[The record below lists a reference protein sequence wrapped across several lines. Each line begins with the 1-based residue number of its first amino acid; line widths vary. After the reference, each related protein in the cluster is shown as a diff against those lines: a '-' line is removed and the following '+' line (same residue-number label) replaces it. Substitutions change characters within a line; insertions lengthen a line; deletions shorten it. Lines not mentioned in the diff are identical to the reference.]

1 MACVVDL
8 PLELLEHILYMLD
21 PLDVSRIA
29 QSNRFFRKIRF
40 WRGLYLALPLDDPRD
55 SVTYLGNPRLRTGTS
70 AMGSAMAIE
79 ETQIDTSNVN
89 PSSSV
94 EPSDI
99 DWQGELQRI
108 IRARTVVRNPQLS
121 RKGEWKE
128 VLTTLLELAT
138 TLPPVPFAESECASR
153 NVAWVQ
159 RLLQDGAF
167 LDIESTMDDQDDQAG
182 HRFEKA
188 GEGSGMTPHRAGR
201 DNRMPAY
208 QRPDLTAEES
218 QMLARLHTWVG
229 LTQRDVT
236 RPRARVASRAFV
248 YDLRNFGSKNLFG
261 PFMLDGTMRVD
272 WKCMWALAHVYG
284 MKWIEMEKEETGDY
298 SDRDV
303 DMDMNNE
310 WYSCPL
316 SLPFCQSVIPPGMN
330 LDTELDWA
338 GVEGLWYVGYSFLDH
353 REFLSKDF
361 ILFYCLPCVV
371 SPRLLSSL
379 TGRDDILTK
388 GSCLC
393 LTVYNYSSL
402 SDALDTSIFEGDD
415 VPEMH
420 ASVTMYFRVISTEH
434 DPDHP
439 TRPKIN
445 YAGELDGQFSV
456 VGYVKLTSDD
466 QTWWHFAGGN
476 GDQPVWNCEGVGL
489 GGVRSQAGV
498 LGTWST
504 VFHDA
509 EDPVG
514 PLWMRRQK
522 FIVD

>member
-29 QSNRFFRKIRF
+29 QSNRFFRKIVYLTPNYQRF

-55 SVTYLGNPRLRTGTS
+55 TVTYLGNPRLRRGTS
-70 AMGSAMAIE
+70 AMGR
-79 ETQIDTSNVN
+79 
-89 PSSSV
+89 
-94 EPSDI
+94 
-99 DWQGELQRI
+99 ELQRI
-108 IRARTVVRNPQLS
+108 IRARTIVRNPQLS

-138 TLPPVPFAESECASR
+138 TLPPVPFAESECTSR

-167 LDIESTMDDQDDQAG
+167 LDIESTTDDQD
-182 HRFEKA
+182 
-188 GEGSGMTPHRAGR
+188 
-201 DNRMPAY
+201 
-208 QRPDLTAEES
+208 ES

-248 YDLRNFGSKNLFG
+248 YDLRNFRSENLFG

-338 GVEGLWYVGYSFLDH
+338 GVEGLWYLGYSFLDH

-361 ILFYCLPCVV
+361 ILFYCLPCV
-371 SPRLLSSL
+371 
-379 TGRDDILTK
+379 
-388 GSCLC
+388 
-393 LTVYNYSSL
+393 L